1 MPFGNR
7 ANLCRVYEYGCLV
20 PIQGERELIDSIF
33 KRNRLWNKLVEID
46 RLFEEKFH
54 ILIKENAAQSGFDLN
69 ALEREVAFLR
79 DLKDAFMEEAK
90 RLRQKAR
97 SGKAKLPQ
105 RMQQDFACLKP
116 CLQRKS
122 VEYKEA
128 KKRVREVSKNT
139 LEVLE
144 NERKATVKKAL
155 HSFGLWWCNWGEE
168 NTEYDAA
175 RRRVLQ
181 ERAKGKPVSL
191 RFHRFD
197 GTGKVTVRLRER
209 GMAGPWGMPME
220 NIFKPNNAFWIEPV
234 PAEAWEHPIRS
245 VRRKAA
251 RTKVHFRIGSDVHKN
266 PVWVVLPMV
275 MHRPLPENG
284 IVRQASVVRGRVGRA
299 FRYKLVVTVELPET
313 KKVPL
318 RKEGVVAV
326 DLGWRKVEGGVR
338 VAYWADDTCFI
349 GGKENGKEH
358 HGELVLPDKMI
369 RAFQK
374 LRNLRSI
381 RDVHFDEAKM
391 VLAEFL
397 RKNSVP
403 DWLKEKLK
411 GLGRWRSQRKLIA
424 VLDEWE
430 MNRFA
435 GDGVFEWLQEWRK
448 REDHLYDW
456 ESNLRDQVL
465 RWRREEYRKFAK
477 WLAENYS
484 AVVLEKFDIRGV
496 AEKPAPEKGTQ
507 GSVPP
512 DYQRF
517 ISAPSELRLCIVN
530 AYGREK
536 VKVSY
541 QPAALTTL
549 RCHVCRH
556 KEKFDAG
563 KDIWR
568 RCPKCG
574 ELWDQDY
581 NACINLLKQ
590 HFSSS
595 KEAAVS

>member
-1 MPFGNR
+1 MPFGNK
-7 ANLCRVYEYGCLV
+7 ANPCRVYEYGCLAPV
-20 PIQGERELIDSIF
+20 QGEKELIEAIF
-33 KRNRLWNKLVEID
+33 KRNQLWNKLVEID

-54 ILIKENAAQSGFDLN
+54 VLIKENAAQSGFDLN

-79 DLKDAFMEEAK
+79 DLKNAFTEEAR

-128 KKRVREVSKNT
+128 KKRVRETSKHA
-139 LEVLE
+139 LEALE

-175 RRRVLQ
+175 RRKVLQ

-209 GMAGPWGMPME
+209 GMAGPWGMPTE
-220 NIFKPNNAFWIEPV
+220 NVFKPNNAFWIEPV
-234 PAEAWEHPIRS
+234 PAEAWEHPVRS
-245 VRRKAA
+245 VRREAA

-275 MHRPLPENG
+275 MHRPLPEG
-284 IVRQASVVRGRVGRA
+284 ALVRQASVVRERVGRA

-313 KKVPL
+313 KKAPL

-338 VAYWADDTCFI
+338 VAYWADDTCFT
-349 GGKENGKEH
+349 GGKENGEH

-374 LRNLRSI
+374 LRDLRSI
-381 RDVHFDEAKM
+381 RDVHFDEARK
-391 VLAEFL
+391 VLLQFL
-397 RKNSVP
+397 ERKNAP
-403 DWLKEKLK
+403 EWLREKLRN
-411 GLGRWRSQRKLIA
+411 LDRWRSQAKLIR
-424 VLDEWE
+424 VLQEWE
-430 MNRFA
+430 KNRFA
-435 GDGVFEWLQEWRK
+435 GDGVFEWLREWKK

-484 AVVLEKFDIRGV
+484 TVVLEDFDIRGV
-496 AEKPAPEKGTQ
+496 AEKPAPEEGTQ
-507 GSVPP
+507 GSIPP

-517 ISAPSELRLCIVN
+517 IVAPSELRLCILN
-530 AYGREK
+530 ACSREG
-536 VKVSY
+536 VEVSR
-541 QPAALTTL
+541 QPANFTTL
-549 RCHVCRH
+549 WCHIPKCEY
-556 KEKFDAG
+556 KGGFDAS
-563 KDIWR
+563 KEMQH
-568 RCPKCG
+568 RCPRCG
-574 ELWDQDY
+574 SLWDQDY
-581 NACINLLKQ
+581 NACGNLLSRY
-590 HFSSS
+590 FSS
-595 KEAAVS
+595 KKKAVS